1 MRFSVSL
8 LVLVA
13 FALVVAADGLQWY
26 NWKCF
31 SKRWGLGEI
40 KSLGAWDEVL
50 AEMELEAAIYPDVD
64 WEGEGCPSYKDE
76 EQEDEE
82 DEDEDDEER
91 KEGED
96 DDEDSKSDE
105 GGKVKYLLHATA
117 KPQYLLVKYKLNL
130 ESQMEKHCKLRKI
143 DDPIYVERGCG
154 YKDNNQV
161 MCELAG
167 QLYKQPCRKKDR
179 RKYHVPRGYHVGHI
193 FPAASALSE
202 PMLRVADATA
212 VVWQKS
218 KCNVNHTDA
227 EAFAR
232 LASLFFGKVEVY
244 VQIELD
250 ERNRF
255 MSKSWTTVILPTS
268 DTYMNIEVS
277 ETGTVTVDEHYSGG
291 LLNEVVGRRFF
302 VSPTTD
308 GAKYSVPSIGKSLR
322 RLQEVG
328 RGKLCGKDNVM
339 RVFEAMTD
347 GRSATGFST
356 VLDGWKKVFDGREC
370 AIKGDA
376 FNREAMRL
384 ASEAASAVAAERDD
398 RSSAEVAAAAAAA
411 AVSDPVRRD
420 DVSMDIVEGEAAAE
434 RDDGDSS
441 EVAAAAAAAAVSD
454 PVRRDDVSMDIV
466 GGDAAAAMDGCD
478 DGCCED
484 ETCSADDSVVIE
496 VQLHVGRTVLVLED
510 HISDGEQLIVKLN
523 AGDTRKVAAAAL
535 ARSFEREV
543 LQLNT
548 ICAMARVKER
558 DLQAYCTCPS
568 DEEGCPTEE
577 DKERAKGALRQ
588 LTASIRENCPEH
600 FLAAVRQHLQECHAR
615 LDASLSACDEPP
627 LKRQKTK
634 VESG

>member
-154 YKDNNQV
+154 YKDNNDV
-161 MCELAG
+161 MCELAE
-167 QLYKQPCRKKDR
+167 QLYGYHCQKNSKE
-179 RKYHVPRGYHVGHI
+179 KYLVPKAYHVGHI
-193 FPAASALSE
+193 FPAASALSK
-202 PMLRVADATA
+202 PMLRAADATA
-212 VVWQKS
+212 VVWQRS

-232 LASLFFGKVEVY
+232 LASLFFGEVEVY
-244 VQIELD
+244 VQIEL
-250 ERNRF
+250 EGGNRF
-255 MSKSWTTVILPTS
+255 FSKSWTTVILLPNGL
-268 DTYMNIEVS
+268 YMNIEVS
-277 ETGTVTVDEHYSGG
+277 ETGTVTVNKKYSGG
-291 LLNEVVGRRFF
+291 LLNGVIGARELA
-302 VSPTTD
+302 SPTTD
-308 GAKYSVPSIGKSLR
+308 GAKYSVPLIGKSLR
-322 RLQEVG
+322 KLQEVG
-328 RGKLCGKDNVM
+328 RGTLCGKDNVM
-339 RVFEAMTD
+339 RVYEAMAD
-347 GRSATGFST
+347 RAGATTFPT

-376 FNREAMRL
+376 FNGEAMRL
-384 ASEAASAVAAERDD
+384 AYEVASAAATVRDRDD
-398 RSSAEVAAAAAAA
+398 SLAGRDASAKAAAAAAA
-411 AVSDPVRRD
+411 A
-420 DVSMDIVEGEAAAE
+420 AAAPA
-434 RDDGDSS
+434 
-441 EVAAAAAAAAVSD
+441 VAAAAEGDDDGSSKAAAVA
-454 PVRRDDVSMDIV
+454 PAAVSV
-466 GGDAAAAMDGCD
+466 GFVDGDGGAAMDGCD

-484 ETCSADDSVVIE
+484 ETCSADDSVVMK
-496 VQLHVGRTVLVLED
+496 VKLHVGQTVLVLED